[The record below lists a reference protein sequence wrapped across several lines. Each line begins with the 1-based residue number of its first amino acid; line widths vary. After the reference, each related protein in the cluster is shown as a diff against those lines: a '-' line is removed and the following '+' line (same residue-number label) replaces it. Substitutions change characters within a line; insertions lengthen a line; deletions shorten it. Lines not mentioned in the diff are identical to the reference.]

1 MISVL
6 LGIIYLSFISLG
18 LPDSLLGSV
27 WPVLHGQ
34 MNVPLSYAGILQ
46 MLIAACTVI
55 SSLQSDR
62 LTKRFKTGKVTAFSV
77 TLTAVAIF
85 GFSISS
91 EFYKLVL
98 WSIPYGLGA
107 GSIDAALNNFVALH
121 YKSRHMSW
129 LHCMW
134 GVGATVGP
142 FLISH
147 ALLSGA
153 GWQMG
158 YRYVFYIQA
167 VLAIFL
173 FLSLPLWKKAPNLKY
188 KNTGSAVDNEVLN
201 LKQILRIPG
210 AKEIMVTFFCYC
222 AIEQTTG
229 LWATSYLVQNEGLG
243 AQEAASFAGLFFLGV
258 TIGRALSG
266 FITFKLNDKQMIR
279 YGSLI
284 IAIGIIL
291 IMAPLSSIFA
301 FSGLIIVGLGCAPIY
316 PCIIHSTPENFGS
329 DKSQA
334 IIGVQM
340 ASAYIGSCL
349 MPSFFGFMTKYLST
363 SFLPVYLTVLLILLI
378 ITYNMMLKKT
388 LFIK

>member
-1 MISVL
+1 
-6 LGIIYLSFISLG
+6 
-18 LPDSLLGSV
+18 
-27 WPVLHGQ
+27 
-34 MNVPLSYAGILQ
+34 
-46 MLIAACTVI
+46 
-55 SSLQSDR
+55 
-62 LTKRFKTGKVTAFSV
+62 
-77 TLTAVAIF
+77 
-85 GFSISS
+85 
-91 EFYKLVL
+91 
-98 WSIPYGLGA
+98 
-107 GSIDAALNNFVALH
+107 
-121 YKSRHMSW
+121 MSW

-188 KNTGSAVDNEVLN
+188 KNTGSAADNEVLN
-201 LKQILRIPG
+201 LKQILRVPG

-279 YGSLI
+279 YGTLI

-349 MPSFFGFMTKYLST
+349 MPSFFGFMTKYLSI
-363 SFLPVYLTVLLILLI
+363 SFLPIYLTVLLILLI